1 MFPLASTGRFNICQK
16 TLQRNKFSF
25 ILSRVRMKPNAATI
39 ALALVFIANVFSARA
54 DENEKLSQLTTAL
67 SSATISGY
75 VSTEITLSPLPL
87 INLSEAEIPVAT
99 LGLIDINAQNPS
111 LNPQP
116 IQPIVRDVDL
126 FPNTTYVG
134 DSSGAVMIQA
144 IRQETPQ
151 SLTPSILPPQ
161 NFQIQFNQ
169 GGIQPAPEPSTIA
182 LGSLAVGLIAV
193 ARLNGRKRILKH

>member
-1 MFPLASTGRFNICQK
+1 MFLSASTGRFNTCQK
-16 TLQRNKFSF
+16 ALQRNKFPF

-54 DENEKLSQLTTAL
+54 DENEKLSQFTTAL

-75 VSTEITLSPLPL
+75 VSTEISLSPLLL

-99 LGLIDINAQNPS
+99 LGLIDINVQNPS
-111 LNPQP
+111 LNLQL
-116 IQPIVRDVDL
+116 IQPIIGDVLL
-126 FPNTTYVG
+126 FPRAPYVG
-134 DSSGAVMIQA
+134 DSSGAVTIQA

-169 GGIQPAPEPSTIA
+169 GGIQLAPEPSTIA

-193 ARLNGRKRILKH
+193 ARLNKRQRILKH